1 MSGLQPNFVLVVA
14 VASSGLLSLAGYLFA
29 FASIR
34 RLAEDLLRPTVGL
47 GDLVKPVAGGMLLGL
62 TLLVVR
68 LGDVPQQAPEGSI
81 VLSVL
86 LAAILS
92 GACVGAWSARPRR
105 ARAPL
110 DQAELVRRL
119 CVAGDTHE
127 DATARVA
134 VRLAMAAGFDP
145 AKTSDLLVAATL
157 HDVGKIGLP
166 SALLAKPGELDADER
181 RLVQSHTRIGH
192 RMLAR
197 SGEPMLDLAASI
209 ALHHHERW
217 DGTGYPLGLA
227 GDAIPLTSRVVAI
240 AEAFDM
246 LLSERC
252 YKAAWDL
259 EEVSR
264 FLARG
269 AGTHFDPALME
280 LFLAD
285 LPGMVATRDGATAPG
300 ARVPEP
306 FPVLDTASGPV
317 AVDRIE
323 EGRLPETV
331 PLFAWGSAGAIR
343 PLTEVSPGLIH
354 LPT

>member
-1 MSGLQPNFVLVVA
+1 MTGLQPNIVLVFA
-14 VASSGLLSLAGYLFA
+14 VSLSGLLCLTGYLCA

-34 RLAEDLLRPTVGL
+34 RLAEDMMRPTVGL
-47 GDLVKPVAGGMLLGL
+47 GDLIKPIAGGMLLGL
-62 TLLVVR
+62 LLLIMR
-68 LGDVPQQAPEGSI
+68 LGDMPQQAPQTAT

-86 LAAILS
+86 VAVALA
-92 GACVGAWSARPRR
+92 GACIGAWNARPRPG
-105 ARAPL
+105 RAPL

-134 VRLAMAAGFDP
+134 VRLALAAGFDP
-145 AKTSDLLVAATL
+145 AAASDLLVAATL

-166 SALLAKPGELDADER
+166 AALLSKPAGLDADER

-217 DGTGYPLGLA
+217 DGTGYPMGLA
-227 GDAIPLTSRVVAI
+227 GDGIPLTSRVVAI

-252 YKAAWDL
+252 YKAAWQL
-259 EEVSR
+259 EEVGG
-264 FLARG
+264 FLAG
-269 AGTHFDPALME
+269 EAGSQFDPALME

-285 LPGMVATRDGATAPG
+285 LPGMVEARDGATAPG
-300 ARVPEP
+300 EHVLEDRLPE
-306 FPVLDTASGPV
+306 
-317 AVDRIE
+317 
-323 EGRLPETV
+323 RLPETA
-331 PLFAWGSAGAIR
+331 PLFAWGSTASII
-343 PLTEVSPGLIH
+343 PLAETTPGLIH
-354 LPT
+354 LPI

>member
-1 MSGLQPNFVLVVA
+1 MSGLQPNFVLVLA
-14 VASSGLLSLAGYLFA
+14 VSLSGLLCLTGYLFA

-34 RLAEDLLRPTVGL
+34 RLADDLLRPTVGL
-47 GDLVKPVAGGMLLGL
+47 GDLVKPIAGGMLLGL
-62 TLLVVR
+62 ALLVVR
-68 LGDVPQQAPEGSI
+68 LGDMPMQAPESGI

-86 LAAILS
+86 VAVALA
-92 GACVGAWSARPRR
+92 GACVGAWNARPRR
-105 ARAPL
+105 TRAPL

-134 VRLAMAAGFDP
+134 VRLALAAGFDSGQ
-145 AKTSDLLVAATL
+145 ASDLLVAATL

-166 SALLAKPGELDADER
+166 AALLSKPAALDADER
-181 RLVQSHTRIGH
+181 RLVQNHTRIGH

-217 DGTGYPLGLA
+217 DGGGYPMGLA
-227 GDAIPLTSRVVAI
+227 GDSIPLTSRVVAI

-252 YKAAWDL
+252 YKAAWQL
-259 EEVSR
+259 EEVGS
-264 FLARG
+264 FLAAE

-285 LPGMVATRDGATAPG
+285 LPGMVEARDGATAPG
-300 ARVPEP
+300 ERV
-306 FPVLDTASGPV
+306 L
-317 AVDRIE
+317 E
-323 EGRLPETV
+323 ERLPEARVEETT
-331 PLFAWGSAGAIR
+331 PLFAWGSAGNIR
-343 PLTEVSPGLIH
+343 PLAEAAPGLAH
-354 LPT
+354 LPV

>member
-1 MSGLQPNFVLVVA
+1 MSGFQPNLVLVVA
-14 VASSGLLSLAGYLFA
+14 VSLSGVLSLAGYLFA

-34 RLAEDLLRPTVGL
+34 RLAEDMLRPTVGL
-47 GDLVKPVAGGMLLGL
+47 GDLVKPIAGGMLLGL
-62 TLLVVR
+62 TLLVLR

-81 VLSVL
+81 VTSVL
-86 LAAILS
+86 LAVTLA

-105 ARAPL
+105 IRAPL

-127 DATARVA
+127 DATARIA
-134 VRLAMAAGFDP
+134 VRLALAAGFDP
-145 AKTSDLLVAATL
+145 AQSSDLLVAATL

-181 RLVQSHTRIGH
+181 RLVQGHTRIGH

-217 DGTGYPLGLA
+217 DGTGYPQGIA

-252 YKAAWDL
+252 YKAAWELD
-259 EEVSR
+259 EVSR
-264 FLARG
+264 YLARG
-269 AGTHFDPALME
+269 AGTHFDPTLME

-285 LPGMVATRDGATAPG
+285 LSGMVAARDGATAPG
-300 ARVPEP
+300 ERVPEP
-306 FPVLDTASGPV
+306 FPDLDRVLEPILADPMQ
-317 AVDRIE
+317 D
-323 EGRLPETV
+323 GRLPETI
-331 PLFAWGSAGAIR
+331 PLFAWGSAGKTR
-343 PLTEVSPGLIH
+343 PLAEGGH
-354 LPT
+354 LA

>member
-1 MSGLQPNFVLVVA
+1 MSGLQPNAVLVLA
-14 VASSGLLSLAGYLFA
+14 VSLSGLLCLTGYLFA

-47 GDLVKPVAGGMLLGL
+47 GDLVKPIAGGMLLGL
-62 TLLVVR
+62 VLLIVR
-68 LGDVPQQAPEGSI
+68 LGDVPQHAPRSAT

-86 LAAILS
+86 VAVALA
-92 GACVGAWSARPRR
+92 GACIGAWNARPRR
-105 ARAPL
+105 GRAPL

-127 DATARVA
+127 DATARVS
-134 VRLAMAAGFDP
+134 VRLALAAGFDP
-145 AKTSDLLVAATL
+145 AQASDLLVAATL
-157 HDVGKIGLP
+157 HDVGKVGLP
-166 SALLAKPGELDADER
+166 ASLLCKPAELDVDER

-217 DGTGYPLGLA
+217 DGTGYPMGLA
-227 GDAIPLTSRVVAI
+227 GDSIPLTSRVVAI

-252 YKAAWDL
+252 YKAAWQL
-259 EEVSR
+259 EEVGG
-264 FLARG
+264 FLEAH
-269 AGTHFDPALME
+269 AGTQFDPALMQ

-285 LPGMVATRDGATAPG
+285 LPGMITARDSATAPG
-300 ARVPEP
+300 ERVLEER
-306 FPVLDTASGPV
+306 LSERELETA
-317 AVDRIE
+317 
-323 EGRLPETV
+323 
-331 PLFAWGSAGAIR
+331 PLFAWGSTASII
-343 PLTEVSPGLIH
+343 PVSEAAPGLIH
-354 LPT
+354 LPI

>member
-1 MSGLQPNFVLVVA
+1 MSGLQPNFVLVLA
-14 VASSGLLSLAGYLFA
+14 VSLSGLLCLTGYLFA

-34 RLAEDLLRPTVGL
+34 RLAEDVLRPTVGL
-47 GDLVKPVAGGMLLGL
+47 GDLVKPIAGGMLLGL
-62 TLLVVR
+62 ALLIAR
-68 LGDVPQQAPEGSI
+68 LGAEPQQAPESAT

-86 LAAILS
+86 VAVALAGSCI
-92 GACVGAWSARPRR
+92 GAWNARPRR

-134 VRLAMAAGFDP
+134 VRLALAAGFD
-145 AKTSDLLVAATL
+145 AEHGSDLLVAATL

-166 SALLAKPGELDADER
+166 AALLGKPGELDADER

-217 DGTGYPLGLA
+217 DGTGYPMGLS
-227 GDAIPLTSRVVAI
+227 GDSIPLTSRVVAI

-252 YKAAWDL
+252 YKAAWQM
-259 EEVSR
+259 EEVSQYLETR
-264 FLARG
+264 
-269 AGTHFDPALME
+269 AGTHFDPALMA

-285 LPGMVATRDGATAPG
+285 LPGMIEARDGATAPG
-300 ARVPEP
+300 ERVLEERETAPRVPE
-306 FPVLDTASGPV
+306 TA
-317 AVDRIE
+317 
-323 EGRLPETV
+323 
-331 PLFAWGSAGAIR
+331 PLFAWGNPGGLLPAAE
-343 PLTEVSPGLIH
+343 TAPGLLH
-354 LPT
+354 LT